1 LNEVMRY
8 YWFDHELKTS
18 TSGLKNFQ
26 HLAGLFQATKLSGV
40 PKRRSEPLNHPA
52 TFLVH
57 PGEEGTSEKDWEG
70 IANPNEK
77 HFIIFVSSSPAGLKS
92 TASGVHCVKH
102 DLAKIIPLLTPEKV
116 DKLKK
121 SLREG
126 TPEWELLRPPPFP
139 EYLLAAYLVQ
149 AVAKNGVYVN
159 PEESGCANF
168 WNKAQEE
175 FDQHAAQEGE
185 VPEFTPDGDPSKLK
199 SLLESIARG
208 S

>member
-1 LNEVMRY
+1 MNFFWVDHTEY
-8 YWFDHELKTS
+8 NNKPGIEDFD
-18 TSGLKNFQ
+18 
-26 HLAGLFQATKLSGV
+26 KLITVFNAERLPPQDV
-40 PKRRSEPLNHPA
+40 PKEEALKGVTPA

-57 PGEEGTSEKDWEG
+57 AGGENSTQDDWEQ
-70 IANPNEK
+70 IANPKEK
-77 HFIIFVSSSPAGLKS
+77 RFIIFVSSSPAGLKS

-121 SLREG
+121 SLGEG

-149 AVAKNGVYVN
+149 AAAKNGVSVN

-168 WNKAQEE
+168 WNKAREE
-175 FDQHAAQEGE
+175 FDQRAAQEGE
-185 VPEFTPDGDPSKLK
+185 IPEFTPNGDPSKLK